1 MSVSVSGVD
10 GALALVNRLLDADG
24 VLAEGIS
31 QGAEIAAEA
40 ARGMCPVRTGALR
53 SSIKTEC
60 SGTHAEISANCS
72 YAGYVEFG
80 TYKMAARPF
89 MVPGLYSSEGAVI
102 AAIESALGGLL

>member
-10 GALALVNRLLDADG
+10 GALALVDRLLDADG
-24 VLAEGIS
+24 VLADGVS
-31 QGAEIAAEA
+31 RGAEIAAEA

-53 SSIKTEC
+53 NSIKTEC

-102 AAIESALGGLL
+102 AAVELALGGLL